1 MVVSITG
8 ALDFWSLLVTGVFG
22 GFWMSVMGLML
33 VMFIVMGVLGRIS
46 IYSVT
51 WYCLMFLLAMTLGY
65 GFVTL
70 NIFITLA
77 LLVAVYFSW
86 VRYLNT

>member
-1 MVVSITG
+1 MVVNIA
-8 ALDFWSLLVTGVFG
+8 ALDLWTLFVQGVFG
-22 GFWMSVMGLML
+22 GFWMAVMGLML
-33 VMFIVMGVLGRIS
+33 VMFIIMGVLGRIS

-51 WYCLMFLLAMTLGY
+51 WYCIMFLLAMTLGY

-77 LLVAVYFSW
+77 LLVAFYFSW
-86 VRYLNT
+86 VRYFNT